1 MTNGKFVRRRL
12 RRSLRAAGASAH
24 LLGASVLTLV
34 ILPLA
39 FSCESADISNKVAE
53 DYRNVIE
60 PRLKHVEAII
70 DQLNLN
76 CTSKK
81 LRQPKNA
88 QVILRKIC
96 RVNRQLRKQ
105 SENETRQ
112 AIPVLPLLVEEI
124 DHSLQ
129 CWCLKKKKKESS
141 KPSRKWK
148 LCKVK
153 HILSTLQTYF
163 EQYNASQSVHSE
175 LQKRGKPSHE

>member
-1 MTNGKFVRRRL
+1 M
-12 RRSLRAAGASAH
+12 H
-24 LLGASVLTLV
+24 LLGTSVLTLV

-39 FSCESADISNKVAE
+39 FSCESANISNKVTE

-60 PRLKHVEAII
+60 PRLKHVKAIL

-81 LRQPKNA
+81 FREPKNA
-88 QVILRKIC
+88 QSILRKIC

-129 CWCLKKKKKESS
+129 CWCLKKKESS
-141 KPSRKWK
+141 KPSPKWK

-153 HILSTLQTYF
+153 HILATLQTYF
-163 EQYNASQSVHSE
+163 EQYNASQSIHRESR
-175 LQKRGKPSHE
+175 KRGKTSQE